1 MPPTNVRINKENDRK
16 KIITSPS
23 SPDKRARRQSM
34 LATPLY
40 TKKLATNDDWN
51 IEEELMDYDDYII
64 DQEKKNYL
72 TVTEVFVRALHAI
85 TDMSY
90 AACHDQNS

>member
-1 MPPTNVRINKENDRK
+1 MIVTPPCTKILTADGDRNIKE
-16 KIITSPS
+16 
-23 SPDKRARRQSM
+23 
-34 LATPLY
+34 
-40 TKKLATNDDWN
+40 
-51 IEEELMDYDDYII
+51 EVMDYDDYII